1 MCGFLARMS
10 NVTNLRLEGFTT
22 TVRILWP
29 VSRVFCN
36 NISNYQQL
44 SNPNLCSITV
54 FFFFLSYVGVFQA
67 LLDQKSQ
74 EFPVFRNL
82 NILCLVRCDV
92 GAINSQVLL
101 RILEGTPNLE
111 NIAMLLCKVV
121 YLNCI
126 VT

>member
-1 MCGFLARMS
+1 
-10 NVTNLRLEGFTT
+10 
-22 TVRILWP
+22 
-29 VSRVFCN
+29 
-36 NISNYQQL
+36 
-44 SNPNLCSITV
+44 
-54 FFFFLSYVGVFQA
+54 
-67 LLDQKSQ
+67 
-74 EFPVFRNL
+74 
-82 NILCLVRCDV
+82 LCLIRCDV